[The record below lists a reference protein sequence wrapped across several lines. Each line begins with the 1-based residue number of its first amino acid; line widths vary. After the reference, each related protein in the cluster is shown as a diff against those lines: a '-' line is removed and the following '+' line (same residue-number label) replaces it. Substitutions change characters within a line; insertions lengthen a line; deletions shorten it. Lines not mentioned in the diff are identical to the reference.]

1 MMDMVIGTPTSN
13 AHAATPRMAAIRT
26 LDALG
31 RPRTRPSRRTRPEI
45 PSTRGYIMNGTRKII
60 ESSPGCRTDST
71 AAPSPANTAS
81 HTSADTIAP
90 RHHDGRA
97 RIRGTSRIG

>member
-1 MMDMVIGTPTSN
+1 
-13 AHAATPRMAAIRT
+13 
-26 LDALG
+26 
-31 RPRTRPSRRTRPEI
+31 
-45 PSTRGYIMNGTRKII
+45 MNGTRKII
-60 ESSPGCRTDST
+60 ESSPGCRTEST
-71 AAPSPANTAS
+71 APPSPANTAS